1 MYQLDSKAFVNKR
14 LLHKE
19 GEFIHTNL
27 WIHIFFQQN
36 AQSISFWLFW
46 ICHQHIAVLYSHL
59 LSTKCTKNLVVLNVP
74 SGKANAL
81 RLVTL
86 GRINKLASDM
96 TRSHRVA
103 YDTSILVKVNF
114 PNMMMHSI
122 PQSSKICEDIFCL
135 EHIKPWYIKTNTTP
149 IHTFWGNFCLNV
161 SHVSKRK
168 EKMVSRPRCE
178 AQSVMMDPL
187 YEW

>member
-1 MYQLDSKAFVNKR
+1 M
-14 LLHKE
+14 HKVFPFGCFE
-19 GEFIHTNL
+19 LAINIL
-27 WIHIFFQQN
+27 PFF
-36 AQSISFWLFW
+36 
-46 ICHQHIAVLYSHL
+46 YSHL

-114 PNMMMHSI
+114 PNIMMRPI
-122 PQSSKICEDIFCL
+122 PQLGKICEDIFL
-135 EHIKPWYIKTNTTP
+135 FTTNTTMIYKNKYNP
-149 IHTFWGNFCLNV
+149 HPYLLG
-161 SHVSKRK
+161 
-168 EKMVSRPRCE
+168 
-178 AQSVMMDPL
+178 
-187 YEW
+187 

>member
-114 PNMMMHSI
+114 PNIMMHPI
-122 PQSSKICEDIFCL
+122 PQPGKICEDIFL
-135 EHIKPWYIKTNTTP
+135 FTTNTTMIYKTNTTP

-161 SHVSKRK
+161 SRFSKRK